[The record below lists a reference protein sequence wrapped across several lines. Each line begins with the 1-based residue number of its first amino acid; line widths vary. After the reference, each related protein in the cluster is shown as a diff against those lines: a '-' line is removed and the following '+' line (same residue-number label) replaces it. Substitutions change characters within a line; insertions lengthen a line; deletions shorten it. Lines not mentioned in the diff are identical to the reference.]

1 MRIIFVI
8 GTRPEAIKCF
18 PVIEELRSRP
28 GVEVVVCAT
37 GQHREIFDEAMEV
50 LGFKSDIDLQI
61 MRPSPT
67 LNEITSD
74 VLQGVGRVFAELRPD
89 LALVQGDTTT
99 AMAAGLAAFY
109 ARVPLG
115 HIEAGLM
122 TGTKFSPYPE
132 EMNRSIVAVLA
143 DIHFSPTPAARDNLR
158 QNNVPA
164 DRIHVTGNTVI
175 DTLLTTKRRL
185 DKIGNVRP
193 SIRAAV
199 EAATGKKLILITAHR
214 RENWGQGINQICEAA
229 RWLADRGDVHI
240 AFPVHPNP
248 LVREPVYRTLGDVA
262 GVSLLDPLDY
272 LSFVDLMRRSYIVL
286 TDSGG
291 VQEEAPTFGK
301 PVLVLRDT
309 TERPEGIDAGA
320 ARLVGLDPLQ
330 IFEEAERL
338 LDDEGAYRQMSRHQS
353 LYGDGRASQRI
364 ADIIEASIA
373 PKAGRNSHGKRNAP
387 GIGRVAE
394 EYYASR
400 P

>member
-18 PVIEELRSRP
+18 PVIEELRSRS

-50 LGFKSDIDLQI
+50 LGFKSDIDLKI

-175 DTLLTTKRRL
+175 DTLLATKRRL

-193 SIRAAV
+193 SIRSAV
-199 EAATGKKLILITAHR
+199 ETAAGKKLILVTAHR
-214 RENWGQGINQICEAA
+214 RENWGSGIDAICEAA

-248 LVREPVYRTLGDVA
+248 LVREPVYRALGDVA

-338 LDDEGAYRQMSRHQS
+338 LDGEAAYRQMSRHQS

-373 PKAGRNSHGKRNAP
+373 PKTGRSSHGKRNATS
-387 GIGRVAE
+387 IGQVAE
-394 EYYASR
+394 EHYASR

>member
-50 LGFKSDIDLQI
+50 LGFKSDIDLKN

-132 EMNRSIVAVLA
+132 EMNRRIVGVLA
-143 DIHFSPTPAARDNLR
+143 DIHFAPTPAARENLR
-158 QNNVPA
+158 QNNVPT

-175 DTLLTTKRRL
+175 DTLLSARRRL
-185 DKIGNVRP
+185 DKTGNVRP
-193 SIRAAV
+193 SIRTAV
-199 EAATGKKLILITAHR
+199 EAAAGKKLILVTAHR
-214 RENWGQGINQICEAA
+214 RENWGSGIDAICEAA

-248 LVREPVYRTLGDVA
+248 LVREPVHRALGDIA
-262 GVSLLDPLDY
+262 DVSLLDPLDY
-272 LSFVDLMRRSYIVL
+272 LSFVDLMRRSHIVL

-330 IFEEAERL
+330 IVEEAERL
-338 LDDEGAYRQMSRHQS
+338 LDDEAAYRAMGRHQS

-373 PKAGRNSHGKRNAP
+373 PKTGRSSHGKRNAP